1 MRERIFKDREH
12 AGHLLAEQLQS
23 HRDEPGVVVVA
34 LAPQGLPVAKP
45 IADRLCAKLD
55 AISVRKILD
64 PSNSDYPVGAVTA
77 RGVRILDETRLRET
91 FLPPGT
97 LEEATEAQLGILKRR
112 EAFLR
117 RYHPPVPLVDRT
129 VILVDDGAMSG
140 LTMRAAIAD
149 VRDRKPEAIF
159 VAVPVAPLKVVK
171 ALHDEAERVIVFE
184 ATDDLDNVYEAYEH
198 FPPVSDPD
206 AAELLAEHIRCLRF
220 PYA

>member
-1 MRERIFKDREH
+1 MRERIFRDREH

-23 HRDEPGVVVVA
+23 HRDQPDLVIVA

-64 PSNSDYPVGAVTA
+64 PSDPDISLGAVTA
-77 RGVRILDETRLRET
+77 RGVRVLDDARLRER
-91 FLPPGT
+91 FLPPGA
-97 LEEATEAQLGILKRR
+97 LEEATNEQLGILKRR

-117 RYHPPVPLVDRT
+117 RYHPPVPLRDRT
-129 VILVDDGAMSG
+129 VILVDDGVISG

-149 VRDRKPEAIF
+149 VREQAPAAVY
-159 VAVPVAPLKVVK
+159 VAVPIAPLSVIK
-171 ALHDEAERVIVFE
+171 ALHDAADRVVVFE
-184 ATDDLDNVYEAYEH
+184 AVTRMDALYDAYET
-198 FPPVSDPD
+198 FPPVSDPE

-220 PYA
+220 PYS